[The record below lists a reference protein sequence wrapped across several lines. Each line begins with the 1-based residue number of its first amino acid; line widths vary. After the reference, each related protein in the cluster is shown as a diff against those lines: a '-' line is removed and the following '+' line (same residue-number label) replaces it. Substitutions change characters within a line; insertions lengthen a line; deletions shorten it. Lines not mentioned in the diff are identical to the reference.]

1 MPWYNFIKWR
11 QAEDDRKRMLKAEF
25 PQKVLPVQKLIFQC
39 SIVVFFGLGTTLVA
53 EAQQQRTFGRPLQR
67 QAGPQRLQNVAAE
80 AESAGGITGSER
92 FLRDRRRPGEFVGS
106 DQATTR
112 FVGSGAVIESG
123 RVQSAV
129 ESLPP
134 AADLATQVNR
144 RLAPAGPSQPYAPRL
159 ILAFEPLAAP
169 NSRNQVEALDRI
181 EQTRLEI
188 TQAIDRIGPHSLE
201 VRLENRVAY
210 LSGQVET
217 EHQRALAVLITS
229 MQPGVSQVTD
239 QITISNG
246 QR

>member
-1 MPWYNFIKWR
+1 M
-11 QAEDDRKRMLKAEF
+11 
-25 PQKVLPVQKLIFQC
+25 QKLALQ
-39 SIVVFFGLGTTLVA
+39 GLIMLFLVMINISGA
-53 EAQQQRTFGRPLQR
+53 DAQQQRTFGRPLQR
-67 QAGPQRLQNVAAE
+67 QPGPQRLQNAAAE
-80 AESAGGITGSER
+80 AETAGGITGSER

-134 AADLATQVNR
+134 ATDLATQINR
-144 RLAPAGPSQPYAPRL
+144 RLAPTGPAQPYAPRL
-159 ILAFEPLAAP
+159 ILAFEPLA
-169 NSRNQVEALDRI
+169 SSTGNQVEAVDRI

-188 TQAIDRIGPHSLE
+188 TQAIERIGPHSLE

-229 MQPGVSQVTD
+229 MQPGVSSVIDQV
-239 QITISNG
+239 SVV
-246 QR
+246 R

>member
-1 MPWYNFIKWR
+1 M
-11 QAEDDRKRMLKAEF
+11 
-25 PQKVLPVQKLIFQC
+25 QKLAIQ
-39 SIVVFFGLGTTLVA
+39 GLIMLFLVMINVSGA
-53 EAQQQRTFGRPLQR
+53 VAQQQRTFGRPLQR
-67 QAGPQRLQNVAAE
+67 QPGPQRLQNAAAE
-80 AESAGGITGSER
+80 AETAGGITGSER

-134 AADLATQVNR
+134 ATDLATQINR
-144 RLAPAGPSQPYAPRL
+144 RLAPAGPAQPYAPRL
-159 ILAFEPLAAP
+159 IVAFEPSESP
-169 NSRNQVEALDRI
+169 NSGNQVEAVDRI

-188 TQAIDRIGPHSLE
+188 AQAIERIGPHSLE

-229 MQPGVSQVTD
+229 IQPGVSSVID
-239 QITISNG
+239 NVSVV
-246 QR
+246 RSPLP